1 MTLQTVLRL
10 ALADRGGW
18 EELARIRSPLTRVLL
33 RLVVPLSLLPPA
45 MVYYA
50 GTYHGEAF
58 MAGFGAKPWLPVA
71 IAFLLANWATVGAMG
86 WVIRA
91 IAAGNGLRCR
101 SRDAYLLAMLSPI
114 PLWLSSLTLVVPSF
128 TLAAGV
134 TLVALAAS
142 TAITY
147 HGVRSLCRADE
158 EVVAASVTHG
168 IVAVGLIAWALLLVV
183 VIPV

>member
-1 MTLQTVLRL
+1 MTLQSVLRL

-18 EELARIRSPLTRVLL
+18 EELARIPSPLTRVFL
-33 RLVVPLSLLPPA
+33 RLVVPLSILPPA

-71 IAFLLANWATVGAMG
+71 IAFLLANWATVGGMG
-86 WVIRA
+86 WFIRA
-91 IAAGNGLRCR
+91 IAAGHGLRCR
-101 SRDAYLLAMLSPI
+101 PRDAYLLAMLSPI
-114 PLWLSSLTLVVPSF
+114 PLWLSSLTLFVPSF
-128 TLAAGV
+128 TLAA
-134 TLVALAAS
+134 S
-142 TAITY
+142 IAITY

-168 IVAVGLIAWALLLVV
+168 VVAVGLIAWALLLVV
-183 VIPV
+183 VIPI